1 MNAQREAPGRGR
13 YTSVVVDLITL
24 AIPFFFLLMGV
35 ELVAGLARGK
45 RIFRGNDVMAC
56 LALGTLQTV
65 FAVVVGGVLSWL
77 YLKTYEHRLFDL
89 PKDSKIVFAV
99 AFVGVDLCYYWFHR
113 TSHRSMLAWATHAP
127 HHSSEDYNLAVALRQ
142 GPIQPLLSRF
152 FYLPLA
158 VLGVPYEMFALMV
171 SINTLYQ
178 FWIHTELIGKLGPIE
193 WIMNTPSHH
202 RVHHGCNG
210 RYLDKNHAGI
220 FIIWDRLF
228 GSFVLEDSVDDKP
241 VYGTVKPLTTWNPL
255 LATWQPFKDIGQK
268 LTASTTFIDHL
279 KSIFAPPEWLPA
291 GMIASASVTGP
302 RAKHDDNAPAAVAR
316 YVVVSFVVVLGASV
330 AYLFVGGG
338 LTAAASL
345 VCALWLA
352 WSYGSLGALLD
363 GSKYGW
369 PSEVAR
375 GVAAIAILLWLR

>member
-1 MNAQREAPGRGR
+1 M
-13 YTSVVVDLITL
+13 DLITL

-45 RIFRGNDVMAC
+45 KLYRGNDVMTC

-65 FAVVVGGVLSWL
+65 FAVVVGGVLSWM

-89 PKDSKIVFAV
+89 PKESKVVFV
-99 AFVGVDLCYYWFHR
+99 LAFVGVDFCYYWFHR
-113 TSHRSMLAWATHAP
+113 TSHRMMLAWATHAP

-142 GPIQPLLSRF
+142 GPVQPLASRF

-158 VLGVPYEMFALMV
+158 LLGVPYEMFALMV

-178 FWIHTELIGKLGPIE
+178 FWIHTELIGTLGPLE
-193 WIMNTPSHH
+193 WIFNTPSHH

-220 FIIWDRLF
+220 FIVWDRLF
-228 GSFVLEDSVDDKP
+228 GSFVAEDRSEAARP

-268 LTASTTFIDHL
+268 LAASTTLADHL
-279 KSIFAPPEWLPA
+279 RSLFAPPEWLPP
-291 GMIASASVTGP
+291 GMIAAASVTGARP
-302 RAKHDDNAPAAVAR
+302 KHDHRAPAGVVS
-316 YVVVSFVVVLGASV
+316 YVVVSFVVVLGGSV
-330 AYLFVGGG
+330 AWLVFGAA
-338 LTAAASL
+338 LPTAASL
-345 VCALWLA
+345 ACAAWLT

-363 GSKYGW
+363 GSRYGW
-369 PSEVAR
+369 ASEVAR
-375 GVAAIAILLWLR
+375 GAAAIALLLWLR